1 MESFVSRWVL
11 DLIDKKIDRKQFG
24 GLQGKS
30 TTHALFDMIQ
40 LHHWISALD
49 KGKSV
54 RLLFVDYAK
63 AFDHVDHS
71 TVVRK
76 LISVYRIF

>member
-1 MESFVSRWVL
+1 M
-11 DLIDKKIDRKQFG
+11 
-24 GLQGKS
+24 
-30 TTHALFDMIQ
+30 
-40 LHHWISALD
+40 LHHWNSALD
-49 KGKSV
+49 NRKSV

-76 LISVYRIF
+76 LINFGVPDILISWICSFLIDRQQRVKMCDAFSS